1 MVGRRPRPTALTPKR
16 LGLVALACAAA
27 VLASSAA
34 AQYSRAPFFEQ
45 SLMQSQ
51 GYGIELS
58 LQRLDALELAAEE
71 GNALDDDF
79 MEIVEGFEDDLPRF
93 IGTLRARNAA
103 LAGGLEEAIEAVEDA
118 AASGSG
124 LAAAIGETR
133 DLLNQAY
140 EVVIPADV
148 RADPVFVAGLIV
160 NLSLGE
166 GGVGEGYEEAI
177 EGELGEFTMGYAAT
191 QRVSDL
197 WREIAGDADEQQRTD
212 FEEMLKFVKTLYPEP
227 IIEEAIVGNPEEAE
241 APVQR
246 MLGVLETVVDA
257 ELFAGRDLAALAA
270 HLPAELAVAC
280 QAYEAGESERAKEIA
295 IGVGGLYLG
304 ADLGDFL
311 EFMAPEVHEKAY
323 GLIGALTGMAGE
335 GAEDVEGGEEGAS
348 EAGDEGDEEEIA
360 GVEDPATACR
370 ELQEALQEASSVLG
384 G

>member
-1 MVGRRPRPTALTPKR
+1 MAFKMIGSKRVTVVG
-16 LGLVALACAAA
+16 A
-27 VLASSAA
+27 VLALALLVSTAA

-45 SLMQSQ
+45 TLVQSQ
-51 GYGIELS
+51 GYGLQLS

-71 GNALDDDF
+71 GEALDDDF
-79 MEIVEGFEDDLPRF
+79 LEIVEGFEEDLPRF
-93 IGTLRARNAA
+93 VGTLRARDAA
-103 LAGGLEEAIEAVEDA
+103 LAGELEEAIEALEEAGTATSGMDA
-118 AASGSG
+118 AIAE
-124 LAAAIGETR
+124 AR
-133 DLLNQAY
+133 DLLNRAY
-140 EVVIPADV
+140 DVVIPADV
-148 RADPVFVAGLIV
+148 RADPVFIAGVIV

-191 QRVSDL
+191 QRVIDL
-197 WREIAGDADEQQRTD
+197 WSEIAGGADEQQRAD
-212 FEEMLKFVKTLYPEP
+212 VEEMLDYVRTLYPEP

-270 HLPAELAVAC
+270 HLPEELAGAC

-311 EFMAPEVHEKAY
+311 EFMAPDVHEEASE
-323 GLIGALTGMAGE
+323 LIGALTGMAGE
-335 GAEDVEGGEEGAS
+335 GDEDEEGGEEA
-348 EAGDEGDEEEIA
+348 EGDDEEETA
-360 GVEDPATACR
+360 VVEDPTTACR
-370 ELQEALQEASSVLG
+370 ELLEALQEASSVLG